1 MPVKKRMLSSAMDK
15 QKLRP
20 LRAIEKPGNSEYPA
34 YAHIY
39 IDLLPDDGLILK
51 HLSENVEHTW
61 NLVAS
66 LPEDRLLHRYAPG
79 KWTLKE
85 ILSHLIDD
93 ERIYVYRALRF
104 ARNDAA
110 ELPGFDQDHY
120 ALHSGANQRPIDALL
135 DELTFVRHSTI
146 AFFNSLDDASLLRT
160 GIANG
165 KRASVRALA
174 YHIAGHELR
183 HITIIKE
190 RYLGGNPG
198 I

>member
-1 MPVKKRMLSSAMDK
+1 MPVKKSTAVPAIDMQER
-15 QKLRP
+15 RP
-20 LRAIEKPGNSEYPA
+20 LRAIEKPGDSEYPA

-39 IDLLPDDGLILK
+39 IDLLPDDGLILQ
-51 HLSENVEHTW
+51 HLAENIEHTR

-66 LPEDRLLHRYAPG
+66 IPEAGLLHRYAPG
-79 KWTLKE
+79 KWTIKE

-120 ALHSGANQRPIDALL
+120 ALHSGANQRTIDVLL
-135 DELTFVRHSTI
+135 DELSLVRRSTI
-146 AFFNSLDDASLLRT
+146 AFFNSLDAASLVRT
-160 GIANG
+160 GVADG

-183 HITIIKE
+183 HMNIIKE
-190 RYLGGNPG
+190 RYLVGSSST
-198 I
+198 

>member
-1 MPVKKRMLSSAMDK
+1 MKTPTSNPTMD
-15 QKLRP
+15 QQTLGSFRI
-20 LRAIEKPGNSEYPA
+20 IEKPGDSEYPA

-39 IDLLPDDGLILK
+39 IDLLPDDGLVLQ
-51 HLSENVEHTW
+51 HLAESLEQTR

-66 LPEDRLLHRYAPG
+66 LPEARLLYRYAPD
-79 KWTLKE
+79 KWTIKE

-120 ALHSGANQRPIDALL
+120 ALHSGANQRPIAGLL
-135 DELTFVRHSTI
+135 DELTFVRQSTI

-160 GIANG
+160 GIADG
-165 KRASVRALA
+165 KRASVRALV

-183 HITIIKE
+183 HLNIIKE
-190 RYLGGNPG
+190 PYLGGRPSA
-198 I
+198 